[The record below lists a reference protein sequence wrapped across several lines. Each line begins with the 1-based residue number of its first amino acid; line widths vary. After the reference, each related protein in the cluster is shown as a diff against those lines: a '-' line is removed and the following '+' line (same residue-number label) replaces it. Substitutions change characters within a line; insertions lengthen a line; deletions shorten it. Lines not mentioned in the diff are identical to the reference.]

1 MILTLKNKYLS
12 ASIHSKGA
20 ELQKLVK
27 NNWNYI
33 WEVDTN
39 YWNKTSPVLFP
50 IVGRLKEDTY
60 LYKEKEYQLSR
71 HGFARD
77 YEFSVIYQTDTEA
90 IFSLSYNPETLV
102 KYPFEFELQI
112 RYSLNESYLTI
123 GYQVKNLG
131 ISKMP
136 FSIGAHPAFS
146 IPNALEEYKLCFN
159 KKEHFE
165 SYLLENDLFSGQTKT
180 ITSVEAC
187 IPMEYRLFEEDALVF
202 KNLHSSE
209 VTLSHLNKPIL
220 KIDYSGFPYLGI
232 WTKNKA
238 PFLCI
243 EPWLGLADH
252 KDTSCKMEEKEGINW
267 LSAKATYTCDFSIKI
282 Y

>member
-1 MILTLKNKYLS
+1 MIVTLKNKYLS

-20 ELQKLVK
+20 ELQTLVK
-27 NNWNYI
+27 NNCNYI
-33 WEVDTN
+33 WEIDTD
-39 YWNKTSPVLFP
+39 YWNKTSPILFP

-60 LYKEKEYQLSR
+60 LYEEKEYQLSR

-77 YEFSVIYQTDTEA
+77 YEFSVIHQTDTET
-90 IFSLSYNPETLV
+90 IFSFTYNSETLV
-102 KYPFEFELQI
+102 KFPFEFELQLS
-112 RYSLNESYLTI
+112 YTLNESCLTI

-136 FSIGAHPAFS
+136 FSIGAHPAFA
-146 IPNALEEYKLCFN
+146 IPNAFEEYKLCFN
-159 KKEHFE
+159 KKERFE
-165 SYLLENDLFSGQTKT
+165 SYVLENDLFSGQTKT
-180 ITSVEAC
+180 ITSVEEC
-187 IPMEYRLFEEDALVF
+187 IPLEYRLFEEDALVF

-220 KIDYSGFPYLGI
+220 KMDYREFPYLGI

-252 KDTSCKMEEKEGINW
+252 KDTSGHIQEKEGIQW
-267 LSAKATYTCDFSIKI
+267 LASKCNYECKFSIEI

>member
-27 NNWNYI
+27 NDCNYI

-60 LYKEKEYQLSR
+60 FYEEKEYQLSR

-77 YEFSVIYQTDTEA
+77 YEFSVIHQTDTEA
-90 IFSLSYNPETLV
+90 VFSLSYNPETLV
-102 KYPFEFELQI
+102 KFPFEFELQI
-112 RYSLNESYLTI
+112 SYSLNESCLTI
-123 GYQVKNLG
+123 GYHVKNLG

-136 FSIGAHPAFS
+136 FSIGAHPAFA
-146 IPNALEEYKLCFN
+146 IPNPLQEYKLCFN
-159 KKEHFE
+159 KKERFE
-165 SYLLENDLFSGQTKT
+165 SYLLEKDLFSGQTKT
-180 ITSVEAC
+180 ITSAEEC
-187 IPMEYRLFEEDALVF
+187 IPLEYRLFEADALVF
-202 KNLHSSE
+202 KNLLSSE

-220 KIDYSGFPYLGI
+220 KMDYSGFPYLGI
-232 WTKNKA
+232 WTKDKA
-238 PFLCI
+238 SFLCI

-252 KDTSCKMEEKEGINW
+252 KDTSRKIEEKEGIQW
-267 LSAKATYTCDFSIKI
+267 LASKSNYKCKFSIEI